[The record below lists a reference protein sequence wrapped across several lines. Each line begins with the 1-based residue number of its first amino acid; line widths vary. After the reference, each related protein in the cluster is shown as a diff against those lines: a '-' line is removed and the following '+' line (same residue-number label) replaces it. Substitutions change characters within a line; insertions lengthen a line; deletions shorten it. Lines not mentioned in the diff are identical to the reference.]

1 MGAHDYTVTYR
12 FYDKT
17 KVENAWE
24 SLYEEDSYESGSG
37 AYAGNA
43 TTMGRHPQFY
53 DKAFDSEAE
62 AYRWVMDNHKKWG
75 QPYACSFYLP
85 KETSAARQRR
95 IDKAKQKLD
104 DAKKNKLDWM
114 NSEIDSFLSRKS
126 ALIGCKCCGSKLS
139 RDWMSKGW
147 SKGRQSNLYW
157 GSPSSALPTCPVCKE
172 SLLSETAKT
181 RLERL
186 NQKVL
191 DAEAALEKAEAPEP
205 SNKLGW
211 VVGGWA
217 AC

>member
-85 KETSAARQRR
+85 KETSAG
-95 IDKAKQKLD
+95 LD
-104 DAKKNKLDWM
+104 
-114 NSEIDSFLSRKS
+114 EQ
-126 ALIGCKCCGSKLS
+126 G
-139 RDWMSKGW
+139 
-147 SKGRQSNLYW
+147 
-157 GSPSSALPTCPVCKE
+157 VE
-172 SLLSETAKT
+172 
-181 RLERL
+181 
-186 NQKVL
+186 
-191 DAEAALEKAEAPEP
+191 
-205 SNKLGW
+205 
-211 VVGGWA
+211 
-217 AC
+217 